1 MKVIVYAIAKNEEKH
16 VDRFMDSVKE
26 ADAVYV
32 LDTGST
38 DSTVEKLQ
46 QRGAIVK
53 ITEVKPWR
61 FDVARNLSLDMVPD
75 DVDICVCIDL
85 DEVFSPGW
93 RKAVEESWVPSAE
106 QKTTQLQYN
115 YIWSHNPDN
124 SASVSFWISKIHQR
138 KNYIWEHP
146 VHEIVTCVGEE
157 PVVRK
162 GQGFEVHHYPDKS
175 KSRSSYLELLEL
187 AVKESPNN
195 DRDSHYLGREYMLYK
210 RNEEAIKELERHLT
224 LPLSIWSEERAA
236 SMRFIARCNMRLNK
250 LHTAKKW
257 ALKACAEA
265 PLERETWWEL
275 ANVAHAQKDFRL
287 MYFAATTALMNGR
300 QGERY
305 IAEPSAWGYGPY
317 DYAAVGAN
325 YIGFIEDAV
334 NYGAA
339 ALDVAK
345 KQREPDDV
353 VARLVANLDQY
364 RAKLEKIKAGEK
376 QS

>member
-38 DSTVEKLQ
+38 DSTVEKLKAL
-46 QRGAIVK
+46 GAIVK
-53 ITEVKPWR
+53 IQEVNPWR
-61 FDVARNLSLDMVPD
+61 FDAARNLSLEMVPE

-85 DEVFSPGW
+85 DEVLTPGW
-93 RKAVEESWVPSAE
+93 RKAVEESWAPNST

-146 VHEIVTCVGEE
+146 VHEVINCIGVEA
-157 PVVRK
+157 VVRK
-162 GQGFEVHHYPDKS
+162 GYGFEVHHYPDKS
-175 KSRSSYLELLEL
+175 KSRSSYLSLLEI

-224 LPLSIWSEERAA
+224 LESAIWEEERAA
-236 SMRFIARCNMRLNK
+236 SMRFIARCYMRLNK

-287 MYFAATTALMNGR
+287 MHFAAITSLMNGK
-300 QGERY
+300 QGEKY

-325 YIGFIEDAV
+325 YLGFLDEAIK
-334 NYGAA
+334 YGHA

-345 KQREPDDV
+345 KQKESDEV
-353 VARLVANLDQY
+353 IKRLSSNLEQY
-364 RAKLEKIKAGEK
+364 SLKLKNKLSKEQK
-376 QS
+376 